1 MRMQTGTCAALAL
14 MIAASTPALSA
25 HHNASHTYD
34 AEHPVALSG
43 TVTDVQ
49 WKNPHVLVHLDA
61 KQADGTVVD
70 WRVEL
75 VAALFMNREGIVR
88 DVLKPGDPIS
98 MTVCVAKDGSH
109 TAAARSVT
117 IPSAFADKR
126 VGFCYV
132 PSHP

>member
-1 MRMQTGTCAALAL
+1 MRTQTCAGVAL
-14 MIAASTPALSA
+14 MIVVSTLALSA

-34 AEHPVALSG
+34 AEHPVSLSG

-61 KQADGTVVD
+61 KQDNGTVVN
-70 WRVEL
+70 WKVEL
-75 VAALFMNREGIVR
+75 VAALFMNREGIAR
-88 DVLKPGDPIS
+88 DALKLGDPIN

-117 IPSAFADKR
+117 VPTAFANRR